1 MENPPNDDLSDS
13 TWPSCPCNEFFF
25 RNIFYFFFT
34 TPIPLASRSCFVFFF
49 VNQHLVAACG
59 SQSDTGLPFQRT
71 RLVFVFCLFFFVFFS
86 LVCLYLFVFFY
97 FAFPGSTRQVA
108 IFLLFS
114 FLPSFFPSHAP
125 LPPPPPPFSPSLA
138 APAAKKIIKNKIHR
152 GCFFFAFFQP
162 DMLLNLDFFWKS
174 CWFIEFRIR
183 MRFDSI
189 ETLQSQ

>member
-25 RNIFYFFFT
+25 EIFFT
-34 TPIPLASRSCFVFFF
+34 FFYHPHPIGES
-49 VNQHLVAACG
+49 
-59 SQSDTGLPFQRT
+59 
-71 RLVFVFCLFFFVFFS
+71 FVFCFFLLLISILLRRVGHKVTRGFLFNGRVWFLFFVCFFLFFFHS
-86 LVCLYLFVFFY
+86 CVCIYLCFFY

-152 GCFFFAFFQP
+152 GGFFFAFFQP
-162 DMLLNLDFFWKS
+162 DMLLNLDFFFLKILLIYWIS
-174 CWFIEFRIR
+174 H
-183 MRFDSI
+183 
-189 ETLQSQ
+189 